1 MVGFHMAYGLVA
13 MLFGL
18 VVLIGIVAGVVVL
31 VRLAAAPSHP
41 LPPPPGSPPQTPARE
56 GPLDILARRF
66 ASGEITAEE
75 YQKAKDLLKQ

>member
-1 MVGFHMAYGLVA
+1 MLGFHLGLGLIGL
-13 MLFGL
+13 LFSL
-18 VVLIGIVAGVVVL
+18 VVMVGIVAGVIVL
-31 VRLAAAPSHP
+31 VRLAVAPSHA
-41 LPPPPGSPPQTPARE
+41 LPPPPGPPPQTPARE